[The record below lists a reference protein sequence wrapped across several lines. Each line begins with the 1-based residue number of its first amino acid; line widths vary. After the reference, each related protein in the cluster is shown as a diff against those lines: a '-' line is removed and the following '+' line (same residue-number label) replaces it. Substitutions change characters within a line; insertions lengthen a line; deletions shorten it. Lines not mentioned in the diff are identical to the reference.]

1 MVEFTLDKVNELLKQ
16 LKGLPKI
23 KEISLLK
30 KRLQKEKVKLIPK
43 AVTSPE
49 KVAQQVATAKASAN
63 LKRSLKQKRNWRY
76 AKLIFNFVGDKFT
89 LQEIRQEIAKKKR
102 GNASRIPDA
111 VFQNPSP

>member
-1 MVEFTLDKVNELLKQ
+1 MVDFTLDKVNELLKQ

-23 KEISLLK
+23 KEISQLR
-30 KRLQKEKVKLIPK
+30 KRLRKEKAKLVTPVAVKVVK
-43 AVTSPE
+43 
-49 KVAQQVATAKASAN
+49 QVADAKALAN
-63 LKRSLKQKRNWRY
+63 IQRSLKQKRNWRY

>member
-1 MVEFTLDKVNELLKQ
+1 MVEFTLDKVNELLRQ

-30 KRLQKEKVKLIPK
+30 KRLQKEKVKLSPV
-43 AVTSPE
+43 AVATPAE
-49 KVAQQVATAKASAN
+49 VAKQVATAKASAN

-76 AKLIFNFVGDKFT
+76 TKLIFDFVGDEFSLK
-89 LQEIRQEIAKKKR
+89 QIRKEIAKKRK
-102 GNASRIPDA
+102 GETSRIPDA